1 MESTI
6 GLPGETSP
14 TSRPP
19 ISDPREVS
27 ERKFSTASRSSRSI
41 KLKGIRTDTGF
52 CGTSQRYRGEA
63 AFCTSKRSARAVDS
77 VIAILHWSNKLE
89 SGPAHDD
96 FTQKSLNLGVYFG
109 YFFVYIKCR
118 AADIIYRYDSL
129 IAAIILS

>member
-19 ISDPREVS
+19 ISEPREVS

-52 CGTSQRYRGEA
+52 CGTSQRYKGEVA
-63 AFCTSKRSARAVDS
+63 VCTSKRSARAVDS
-77 VIAILHWSNKLE
+77 VIEILHWSNKLK
-89 SGPAHDD
+89 SRPAHDD
-96 FTQKSLNLGVYFG
+96 FTQKSPNLGVYFG
-109 YFFVYIKCR
+109 QFFTDIKCR
-118 AADIIYRYDSL
+118 AEDVIY
-129 IAAIILS
+129 

>member
-1 MESTI
+1 METTI

-19 ISDPREVS
+19 ISEPREVR

-63 AFCTSKRSARAVDS
+63 AAVCTSKRSARAVDS
-77 VIAILHWSNKLE
+77 GIAILHWSNKLE
-89 SGPAHDD
+89 SRPAHDD
-96 FTQKSLNLGVYFG
+96 FTQKSPNLGVYF
-109 YFFVYIKCR
+109 R
-118 AADIIYRYDSL
+118 
-129 IAAIILS
+129 